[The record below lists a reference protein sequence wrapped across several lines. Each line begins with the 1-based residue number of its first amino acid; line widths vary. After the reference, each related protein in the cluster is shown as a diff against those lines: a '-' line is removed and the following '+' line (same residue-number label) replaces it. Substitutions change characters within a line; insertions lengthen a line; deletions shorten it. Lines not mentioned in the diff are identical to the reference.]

1 MNLLHTEIVSDIK
14 QKIDNEEFKVGE
26 KLPSE
31 RELSTKYNVSRNVVG
46 ESVVVIG
53 ENGMITVNKG
63 KGTYVTKTDSDKM
76 AYILERVMKNYEAS
90 IEKILEV
97 REKLEKKIVKKVV
110 RAAKKEDIEYMYDLY
125 QQMEFKRKKMD
136 IETFT
141 NLDEDLHKLFAKST
155 NNPIYLLLLSSFI
168 DLTQKILFKT

>member
-1 MNLLHTEIVSDIK
+1 LHTEIVSDIK

-31 RELSTKYNVSRNVVG
+31 RELSTKYNVSRNVVR
-46 ESVVVIG
+46 ESIG
-53 ENGMITVNKG
+53 VLRENGMITVHAG
-63 KGTYVTKTDSDKM
+63 KGAYVTKPDPDM
-76 AYILERVMKNYEAS
+76 IADILERVMKNY
-90 IEKILEV
+90 
-97 REKLEKKIVKKVV
+97 
-110 RAAKKEDIEYMYDLY
+110 KKEYIEYMYDLY

-141 NLDEDLHKLFAKST
+141 KLDEDLHKLFAKST

-168 DLTQKILFKT
+168 DLTQKILFKTTVMFPESIVEAQNQ